1 MNLSH
6 SLAIASDYLLA
17 VARGRMAWEA
27 LWRHLPA
34 FVAGVFY
41 KVCFGYGS
49 PWAQGAQSWRPAVIR
64 DFEELL
70 QGVGAGAGYFLFL
83 FFLFL
88 FFFLSKKLPMCL
100 GLRHLFLSPELAAL
114 C

>member
-70 QGVGAGAGYFLFL
+70 QGVPGLGFMLEDFLIT
-83 FFLFL
+83 
-88 FFFLSKKLPMCL
+88 
-100 GLRHLFLSPELAAL
+100 LSPKTG

>member
-64 DFEELL
+64 DFEEPL
-70 QGVGAGAGYFLFL
+70 QGVPGLGFMLEDFLIT
-83 FFLFL
+83 
-88 FFFLSKKLPMCL
+88 
-100 GLRHLFLSPELAAL
+100 LSPKTG